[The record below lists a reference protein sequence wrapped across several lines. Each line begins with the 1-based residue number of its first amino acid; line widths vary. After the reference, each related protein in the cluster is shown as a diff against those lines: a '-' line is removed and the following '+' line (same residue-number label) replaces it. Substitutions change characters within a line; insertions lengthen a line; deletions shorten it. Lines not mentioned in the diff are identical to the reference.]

1 MLENIS
7 MKFLITGNGTFAQA
21 MIERLLTKKEI
32 SVIRVFSRN
41 ENKQWETYKRFNSNK
56 KLDMVIGDI
65 RNKSSIFKATKDMD
79 YVIHSGA
86 LKHVSVCEK
95 QPIEAIYTNVV
106 GSLNVMQASIR
117 NNVKKL
123 VCLSTD
129 KSANASTCYGA
140 TKYLMERVAIGID
153 HKNTDI
159 ILTRY
164 GNVLGSSGS
173 VVPLFKHLK
182 KENKPLTLT
191 DPSMTRFMMLISE
204 AVDLVFYALVHGQH
218 GDLFTTKNKAAT
230 VQMIADCISD
240 NQVVVG
246 RTKAEKTDEAL
257 LTKIE
262 LNHSEDL
269 GKYYR
274 VNENIISEKHYSH
287 SLTSDNA
294 EKFTM
299 EELRRLINES

>member
-1 MLENIS
+1 MDLENKKI
-7 MKFLITGNGTFAQA
+7 LITGNGTFAQA
-21 MIERLLTKKEI
+21 MISHLLKTKVKE
-32 SVIRVFSRN
+32 VRVFSRN
-41 ENKQWETYKRFNSNK
+41 ENKQWETSKRFEDSRLN
-56 KLDMVIGDI
+56 MIIGDV
-65 RNKSSIFKATKDMD
+65 RNYGSVFSAIKGVD
-79 YVIHSGA
+79 YVIHSAA
-86 LKHVSVCEK
+86 LKHVAVCEK
-95 QPIEAIYTNVV
+95 QPIEAIQTNVI
-106 GSLNVMQASIR
+106 GSMNVMLASIE

-140 TKYLMERVAIGID
+140 TKYLMERLAIGIER
-153 HKNTDI
+153 KNTEI

-173 VVPLFKHLK
+173 VIPLFKRLRD
-182 KENKPLTLT
+182 ENKPLTLT
-191 DPSMTRFMMLISE
+191 DPNMTRFVMHIDE
-204 AVDLVFYALVHGQH
+204 AVELVLYALKHGQH
-218 GDLFTTKNKAAT
+218 GDLFTTKNKSAT

-240 NQVVVG
+240 NQIIVG
-246 RTKAEKTDEAL
+246 KTKAEKTDEAL

-274 VNENIISEKHYSH
+274 VNENIISNKVHNT

-294 EKFTM
+294 EKFEI
-299 EELRRLINES
+299 EELRRLINEC

>member
-1 MLENIS
+1 M
-7 MKFLITGNGTFAQA
+7 
-21 MIERLLTKKEI
+21 
-32 SVIRVFSRN
+32 
-41 ENKQWETYKRFNSNK
+41 
-56 KLDMVIGDI
+56 
-65 RNKSSIFKATKDMD
+65 
-79 YVIHSGA
+79 
-86 LKHVSVCEK
+86 
-95 QPIEAIYTNVV
+95 
-106 GSLNVMQASIR
+106 NVMLASIE

-140 TKYLMERVAIGID
+140 TKYLMERLAIGIER
-153 HKNTDI
+153 KNTEI

-173 VVPLFKHLK
+173 VIPLFKRLRDK
-182 KENKPLTLT
+182 NKPLTLT
-191 DPSMTRFMMLISE
+191 DPNMTRFVMHIDE
-204 AVDLVFYALVHGQH
+204 AVELVLYALKNGQH
-218 GDLFTTKNKAAT
+218 GDLFTTKNKSAT

-240 NQVVVG
+240 NQIIVG
-246 RTKAEKTDEAL
+246 KTKAEKTDEAL

-274 VNENIISEKHYSH
+274 VNENIISNKVHNT

-294 EKFTM
+294 EKFEI
-299 EELRRLINES
+299 EELRRLINEC

>member
-1 MLENIS
+1 M
-7 MKFLITGNGTFAQA
+7 
-21 MIERLLTKKEI
+21 
-32 SVIRVFSRN
+32 
-41 ENKQWETYKRFNSNK
+41 
-56 KLDMVIGDI
+56 
-65 RNKSSIFKATKDMD
+65 
-79 YVIHSGA
+79 
-86 LKHVSVCEK
+86 
-95 QPIEAIYTNVV
+95 
-106 GSLNVMQASIR
+106 NVMSASIE

-140 TKYLMERVAIGID
+140 TKYLMERLAIGIER
-153 HKNTDI
+153 KNTEI

-173 VVPLFKHLK
+173 VIPLFKRLRD
-182 KENKPLTLT
+182 ENKPLTLT
-191 DPSMTRFMMLISE
+191 DPNMTRFVMHIDE
-204 AVDLVFYALVHGQH
+204 AVELVLYALKFGKH
-218 GDLFTTKNKAAT
+218 GDLFTTKNKSAT

-240 NQVVVG
+240 NQIIVG

-262 LNHSEDL
+262 LNHSQDL

-274 VNENIISEKHYSH
+274 VNENITSNMVYTT

-294 EKFTM
+294 EKFEI
-299 EELRRLINES
+299 EELRRLINEC

>member
-1 MLENIS
+1 MINNSRI
-7 MKFLITGNGTFAQA
+7 LITGNGTFAQA
-21 MIERLLTKKEI
+21 MISHLLKTNVEE
-32 SVIRVFSRN
+32 VRVFSRN
-41 ENKQWETYKRFNSNK
+41 ENKQWETSKRFDDNRLN
-56 KLDMVIGDI
+56 MIIGDV
-65 RNKSSIFKATKDMD
+65 RDYGSIFSAIKGVD
-79 YVIHSGA
+79 YVIHSAA
-86 LKHVSVCEK
+86 LKHVAVCEK
-95 QPIEAIYTNVV
+95 QPVEAINTNVI
-106 GSLNVMQASIR
+106 GSMNVMHASIE

-140 TKYLMERVAIGID
+140 TKYLMERLAIGIER
-153 HKNTDI
+153 KNTEI

-173 VVPLFKHLK
+173 VIPLFKRLQG
-182 KENKPLTLT
+182 ENKPLTLT
-191 DPSMTRFMMLISE
+191 DPNMTRFVMHIDE
-204 AVDLVFYALVHGQH
+204 AVELVLYALKHGQH
-218 GDLFTTKNKAAT
+218 GDLFTTKNKSAT

-240 NQVVVG
+240 NQIVVG

-274 VNENIISEKHYSH
+274 VNESITSNMVYTT

-294 EKFTM
+294 EKFEI
-299 EELRRLINES
+299 EELRRLINEC